1 MQDTRPPEIGRKR
14 TVLPDGAP
22 EEEQGSSTLQRWT
35 GNFQTKMLVYQSE
48 RSPARGCLVPG
59 ARVQVGAP
67 PHTPPPPP
75 CTPGTGK
82 TRAWEKQLRCGS
94 EALYPRHSSSTFSS
108 PVFWSSLQTH
118 VAFRE
123 SDFTASC
130 EMVFL
135 PDQYLGSLYLS
146 QANVYLAAHSS
157 CPNIK
162 HPTFPFLPF
171 PFLCVAFSKWWP
183 NLPSKADGHIIT
195 ESQCETEPCF
205 SPSPSLTEK

>member
-1 MQDTRPPEIGRKR
+1 MVPQRRSREVLLCRDELAISKPKCWCTRAREARLEVVWSLEPECRWGHPP
-14 TVLPDGAP
+14 T
-22 EEEQGSSTLQRWT
+22 
-35 GNFQTKMLVYQSE
+35 
-48 RSPARGCLVPG
+48 
-59 ARVQVGAP
+59 
-67 PHTPPPPP
+67 P

-130 EMVFL
+130 EMGFL

>member
-1 MQDTRPPEIGRKR
+1 MVPQRRSREVLLCRDELAISKPKRWCTRAREARLEVVWSLEPECRWGHPP
-14 TVLPDGAP
+14 T
-22 EEEQGSSTLQRWT
+22 
-35 GNFQTKMLVYQSE
+35 
-48 RSPARGCLVPG
+48 
-59 ARVQVGAP
+59 
-67 PHTPPPPP
+67 P

>member
-1 MQDTRPPEIGRKR
+1 MEEKGQCYQMVPQRRSREVLLCRDELAISKPKCWCTRAREARLEVVWSLEPECRWGHPP
-14 TVLPDGAP
+14 T
-22 EEEQGSSTLQRWT
+22 
-35 GNFQTKMLVYQSE
+35 
-48 RSPARGCLVPG
+48 
-59 ARVQVGAP
+59 
-67 PHTPPPPP
+67 P

-130 EMVFL
+130 EMGFL

>member
-1 MQDTRPPEIGRKR
+1 MVPQRRSREVLLCRDELAISKPKRWCTRAREARLEVVWSLEPECRWGHPP
-14 TVLPDGAP
+14 T
-22 EEEQGSSTLQRWT
+22 
-35 GNFQTKMLVYQSE
+35 
-48 RSPARGCLVPG
+48 
-59 ARVQVGAP
+59 
-67 PHTPPPPP
+67 P

-130 EMVFL
+130 EMGFL

>member
-1 MQDTRPPEIGRKR
+1 MVPQRRSREVLLCRDELAISKPKRWCTRAREARLEVVWSLEPECRWGH
-14 TVLPDGAP
+14 LP
-22 EEEQGSSTLQRWT
+22 T
-35 GNFQTKMLVYQSE
+35 
-48 RSPARGCLVPG
+48 
-59 ARVQVGAP
+59 
-67 PHTPPPPP
+67 P